1 MSRANVRAMKRVI
14 VAGDKPNPSSDEQ
27 IAARVCASAL
37 LNRSID
43 YGHARLA
50 VLRLVAAARM
60 GADIPSAH
68 WDYCSNVISLCKD
81 PELRDLFS
89 KAAAVTTSAS

>member
-1 MSRANVRAMKRVI
+1 MKRVI
-14 VAGDKPNPSSDEQ
+14 VAGDKPNPSGEEQ
-27 IAARVCASAL
+27 IAARACACAL

-60 GADIPSAH
+60 GADIPAAH
-68 WDYCSNVISLCKD
+68 WEYCSGVVSLCKD

-89 KAAAVTTSAS
+89 KAVAVTTSVS